1 MSILEKNQQKN
12 YNPYT
17 MSKFYI
23 TTSIAYVNGA
33 PHIGFALESVQ
44 ADAIARYHRQQDD
57 QVFFLT
63 GTDEHGAK
71 ISRTAEALKITPE
84 ELTDTNA
91 AKFKALKE
99 LLNLSWDDFIRTS
112 DKEKHWPNVV
122 NLWHKLEARGDIY
135 KKVYKGLYCVG
146 HEAFVTEKDL
156 VDGQCRDHQ
165 SKPEIIEE
173 ENYFFRLSKYAD
185 QIKSLIESEELKIYP
200 QSRANEIISF
210 INQGIEDISFS
221 RPRKDLSWGIPVPGD
236 ETQTIYV
243 WCDALSNY
251 LSQPD
256 QWPAELQIIGK
267 DILRFHALF
276 WPAMLLSAK
285 LPLPK
290 ALFVHGHIT
299 VDNQKMSKSLGNVID
314 PVELV
319 NRYGVDAVRY
329 YLLREI
335 PPFNDGDFSYKKFEE
350 RYNGDLANGL
360 GNFVS
365 RVFALQKRLEVS
377 AADKSS
383 DDVGDFIKRVR
394 EQMGSR
400 MEQYRLN
407 EALETLW
414 ELISRGDKY
423 INEKKPWETGDK
435 NAVANARE
443 LVDQVAELLKPFL
456 PETAEKIIKGEP
468 GTLFPRL

>member
-1 MSILEKNQQKN
+1 MSQA
-12 YNPYT
+12 
-17 MSKFYI
+17 FYI
-23 TTSIAYVNGA
+23 TTAISYVNA
-33 PHIGFALESVQ
+33 KPHIGHAYEFIAS
-44 ADAIARYHRQQDD
+44 DAIARYKRMQGMD
-57 QVFFLT
+57 VFFLS
-63 GTDEHGAK
+63 GVDEHSAK
-71 ISRTAEALKITPE
+71 DEK
-84 ELTDTNA
+84 A
-91 AKFKALKE
+91 AAAQGLPPREYCDQMSDVFQNVHNKLGTQ
-99 LLNLSWDDFIRTS
+99 LDGFIRTS
-112 DKEKHWPNVV
+112 EPRHHAAVKEMLQRSYDN
-122 NLWHKLEARGDIY
+122 GDIY
-135 KKVYKGLYCVG
+135 KGSYSGWYDLTA
-146 HEAFVTEKDL
+146 EAYVAENDL
-156 VDGQCRDHQ
+156 
-165 SKPEIIEE
+165 PEPDKRQNIEWIEE

-185 QIKSLIESEELKIYP
+185 QVKNLIESNELKIYP
-200 QSRANEIISF
+200 QTRANEILSF
-210 INQGIEDISFS
+210 IKQGIEDISFS

-236 ETQTIYV
+236 DTQTIYV

-256 QWPAELQIIGK
+256 QWPAELHVIGK
-267 DILRFHALF
+267 DILRFHTLF

-290 ALFVHGHIT
+290 AILVHGHIT

-319 NRYGVDAVRY
+319 QKYGVDAVRY
-329 YLLREI
+329 YFLREI
-335 PPFNDGDFSYKKFEE
+335 SPFNDGDFSYQKFEE

-377 AADKSS
+377 VNDKTS
-383 DDVGDFIKRVR
+383 DDVSSFIKRVK
-394 EQMGSR
+394 EQMSAR
-400 MEQYRLN
+400 MDQYRLN

-414 ELISRGDKY
+414 ELISYGDKY

-443 LVDQVAELLKPFL
+443 LVDQVSELLKPFL
-456 PETAEKIIKGEP
+456 PETSEKIIKGEP